1 LCVSTTPDILV
12 GGPSATGML
21 VHRLIAELA
30 RRHGSLSPE
39 LTAREARK
47 LLARWEGGRAV
58 VYRQAIRMR
67 AITAAAGYFA
77 EFSRPGWR
85 LIDSLLVA
93 GEAELDLVWQ
103 RAERIEVD
111 ELKTGR
117 FGAGE
122 LARARVQAEG
132 QAIAARQ
139 LFGESFAGVR
149 VVPLTAPERAFW
161 VGA

>member
-1 LCVSTTPDILV
+1 M

-21 VHRLIAELA
+21 VHRLIAELYA
-30 RRHGSLSPE
+30 VTGSLSPE
-39 LTAREARK
+39 LTAREACK

-67 AITAAAGYFA
+67 AITAAAVYFA

-117 FGAGE
+117 FSA
-122 LARARVQAEG
+122 LASSRGPECRPKVRRSRRGSCLASPSLA
-132 QAIAARQ
+132 
-139 LFGESFAGVR
+139 FGSFPSRRPSEHFGVG
-149 VVPLTAPERAFW
+149 P
-161 VGA
+161 